1 MRRVVTAQ
9 TAEGASVFVSDEDV
23 AFVNPVL
30 FGGNEIW
37 KIWQGDTAPTFP
49 TDGTPPEGASFFPPD
64 GGFRLSLW
72 TIPAATAT
80 PPEIKDMDAA
90 IAEAEDVFPG
100 ITTALTDNEGM
111 HRSDTLDWI
120 YVVSGEVTLTL
131 DGGEETTLRQGDSL
145 IQNGTNHAWS
155 NRSDEKVLMLLA
167 MLGGSREGG
176 GGH

>member
-1 MRRVVTAQ
+1 MRRVVSGQQAD
-9 TAEGASVFVSDEDV
+9 GKSVFVSDEDV
-23 AFVNPVL
+23 DLVNPVL

-37 KIWQGDTAPTFP
+37 KIWQSDTAPKLP
-49 TDGTPPEGASFFPPD
+49 TDGSPPAGPAFFPPD

-80 PPEIKDMDAA
+80 PPAIDDMDAA
-90 IAEAEDVFPG
+90 VAEAEEVFPG

-111 HRSDTLDWI
+111 HQSDTLDWI

-131 DGGEETTLRQGDSL
+131 DSGEEKTLHQGDSL

-176 GGH
+176 QAH